1 LQFGVQNFLGVGIAK
16 DQLIPIVKKSIED
29 ICAHSPLGMYT
40 SPLSEPLVNVGL
52 WLLVVSVLCFSILL

>member
-1 LQFGVQNFLGVGIAK
+1 LRQIIRDNAANSALQFGVQNFLGVGIAK

-40 SPLSEPLVNVGL
+40 SPLREPLVNVSTL
-52 WLLVVSVLCFSILL
+52 